1 MSSSGRPGAGLR
13 TYTLAV
19 LDAVTFSLAVTGVT
33 LVAAVFLS
41 IGSGGGAV
49 GAKVFMFVIGWL
61 MMAYAVVRLWPSS
74 PDSDPE
80 QSGPSGPPIPET
92 HEIRFQRVTRALPP
106 VRWVTLP
113 PPEHRLRVPAQ
124 LFLSSV
130 FVLGA
135 SFLLEVGL
143 GVQ

>member
-1 MSSSGRPGAGLR
+1 MSSGEPVVRVR
-13 TYTLAV
+13 TYALAV

-41 IGSGGGAV
+41 VGSGGGAV

-74 PDSDPE
+74 PDTEPE
-80 QSGPSGPPIPET
+80 QSGPRGPSIPET

-130 FVLGA
+130 FVLGT
-135 SFLLEVGL
+135 SFFLEVGF

>member
-1 MSSSGRPGAGLR
+1 MR
-13 TYTLAV
+13 TYAVAV
-19 LDAVTFSLAVTGVT
+19 LDAVTFSLAVTGAT
-33 LVAAVFLS
+33 FVAAVLLS

-49 GAKVFMFVIGWL
+49 GVKTFMFVIGWL
-61 MMAYAVVRLWPSS
+61 LMAYAVVRLWPSS
-74 PDSDPE
+74 PNSDPE
-80 QSGPSGPPIPET
+80 ASGPSGPSIPET

-113 PPEHRLRVPAQ
+113 PPEHRLRIPAQ

-130 FVLGA
+130 FVLVA